1 MTGKDMTMAELIARR
16 GVEGSAF
23 GFMVMLA
30 EASERADIL
39 ILDEETLTKLRV
51 WLRAYREALRG
62 RDAEIRR

>member
-62 RDAEIRR
+62 RDA